1 MVKGEKHIIDIRNKR
16 ASFEYFFIQ
25 TYIAGMQLCG
35 TEIKS
40 IREGKANLTDAYCS
54 FLNNELWVN
63 NLHIAEYRFGSYYNH
78 EAKRSRKLLLQ
89 KNELKKLEGKT
100 KEKGLTI
107 IPILLFVDSRGFA
120 KLEIALAKGKHSYDK
135 RESIKQSESKR
146 ELDRMMKKQ
155 HE

>member
-1 MVKGEKHIIDIRNKR
+1 MLFR
-16 ASFEYFFIQ
+16 S
-25 TYIAGMQLCG
+25 
-35 TEIKS
+35 
-40 IREGKANLTDAYCS
+40 REGKANLTDAYCS

-78 EAKRSRKLLLQ
+78 EAKRSRKLLLN

-135 RESIKQSESKR
+135 RETIKQSESKR

-155 HE
+155 YE